1 VKLRSKEPYWLLRNG
16 IIDSYPSLK
25 EDISCDVLIVGGG
38 ITGALLGFQ
47 FSSEGYD
54 TVLIDKR
61 DIGFGSTSAT
71 TCMIQY
77 ELDEPLHALIDHLGK
92 TAAIDTYHEGINMI
106 NKLGHLVKTLHSE
119 SEFDHKDSIQVAAHI
134 DDLQKLRTEYECR
147 REAGISVR
155 WLAKGEL
162 MERYGVVGEGAIFS
176 ESAASLDPYRFTYA
190 LLKYSTGQNGLRVF
204 DHTRLERVD
213 YDKASNSVT
222 LDTSAMITCKYI
234 VYATGYESHEIL
246 QRGIGK
252 LISTYACISE
262 PISTLPESLK
272 STLFWNTQDPYF
284 YCRATDD
291 NRLLIGGEDENFK
304 DTDKRDALV
313 EKKEGDLVKKVKHLL
328 PDINFVADFSWA
340 GTFGVTKDSLPYI
353 GPHPQ
358 FPNSYFLL
366 AFGGNGITFSLMGM
380 RILSDA
386 LVGKPNKFLEYFRF
400 NR

>member
-47 FSSEGYD
+47 FSSEGYN

-77 ELDEPLHALIDHLGK
+77 ELDEPLHTLIDLVGRD
-92 TAAIDTYHEGINMI
+92 AAFDTYQEGINVI
-106 NKLGHLVKTLHSE
+106 NKLGRLVEMLQSE
-119 SEFDHKDSIQVAAHI
+119 SEFDQKESIQVAARM
-134 DDLQKLRTEYECR
+134 DDLQKLRHEYECR
-147 REAGISVR
+147 KTAGINVR
-155 WLAKGEL
+155 WLSKGEL

-176 ESAASLDPYRFTYA
+176 EAAASLDPYRFTYS
-190 LLKYSTGQNGLRVF
+190 LLKYSLDQHGLRVF
-204 DHTRLERVD
+204 DHTRLEEVD
-213 YDKASNSVT
+213 YDKLANRVK
-222 LDTSAMITCKYI
+222 LDTSATITCKHI

-246 QRGIGK
+246 HKGIGK

-262 PISTLPESLK
+262 PFGTLPESLK
-272 STLFWNTQDPYF
+272 NTLFWNTEDPYF
-284 YCRATDD
+284 YCRATHD
-291 NRLLIGGEDENFK
+291 NRFLIGGGDENFK

-313 EKKEGDLVKKVKHLL
+313 EKKERDLVKKVKQFM

-353 GPHPQ
+353 GRHPQ

-380 RILSDA
+380 QILSDA
-386 LVGKPNKFLEYFRF
+386 VAGRPNRFLEYFKF